1 MAKAAAPN
9 DDEQLTVGRAL
20 RHPMTLLIIALGV
33 MWAIE
38 IVDTVVLDDR
48 LQGNGIRPRDTDG
61 IDGIAWA
68 PLLHADFGHVAS
80 NSVPLLALGGLVSVR
95 RMRYWAWTTAT
106 IIVVG
111 GGLVWLLARDGNHIG
126 ASGVVFGYFGSIIGA
141 AVFERRIRALG
152 AALIALG
159 FYSGLVA
166 GVVPQD
172 GVSWE
177 GHLFGMIAGF
187 IAAGVLAEPRVL
199 PEPRPDNPE
208 PWELD
213 EPWLS

>member
-1 MAKAAAPN
+1 MARDTAPN
-9 DDEQLTVGRAL
+9 DDERLTVRRAL
-20 RHPMTLLIIALGV
+20 RHPMTLLLIALV
-33 MWAIE
+33 AMWAIE
-38 IVDTVVLDDR
+38 IVDTVALDDR
-48 LQGNGIRPRDTDG
+48 LQGNGIRPRNTEG
-61 IDGIAWA
+61 LEGIAWA
-68 PLLHADFGHVAS
+68 PFLHLDFAHIAS

-95 RMRYWAWTTAT
+95 RMHYWAWTTL
-106 IIVVG
+106 IIVALG

-126 ASGVVFGYFGSIIGA
+126 ASGVIFGYFGSIIGA

-166 GVVPQD
+166 GIVPQD
-172 GVSWE
+172 AVSWE

-187 IAAGVLAEPRVL
+187 IAAGVLAEPRV
-199 PEPRPDNPE
+199 PPVERVDDPE
-208 PWELD
+208 PWESD